1 MCICIYLVSLG
12 KNFKYFRKGNNLI
25 RNFFLSYS
33 NERRNF
39 DRTKKWEDS
48 EESQFYFLIPL
59 LDLDSKRATK
69 IRFKTRGTRAFR

>member
-1 MCICIYLVSLG
+1 MYIYLVSLG
-12 KNFKYFRKGNNLI
+12 KNSKNFRKGNNLI

-33 NERRNF
+33 KGETL
-39 DRTKKWEDS
+39 TKKWEDS

>member
-1 MCICIYLVSLG
+1 MYIYLVSLG
-12 KNFKYFRKGNNLI
+12 KNSKNFRKGNNLI

-69 IRFKTRGTRAFR
+69 MRFKTRGTRAFR